1 MGTAAH
7 RPFLCPPRTRRRVP
21 PSRADRR
28 ARSHPAVAESARA
41 KPAQQPN
48 GCGVPRRA
56 QEKWVLR
63 SRDTHFSNCATFGKV
78 AKPLYSAREGC
89 LRGAAAAQLGIRCSG
104 SRGAAAARRMVV
116 SHGALDVGFG
126 RCPQRPAQHGFGLSR
141 QPEERRSGFECRQ
154 HLDSR
159 YPDCGSVRDGFRRFA
174 QGVQREAE
182 IEGAS
187 RAMHRRLPLE
197 NREGLFRG
205 FGEGQIGRQGARE
218 RPEAVL
224 RVRPANREPR
234 HVRR

>member
-28 ARSHPAVAESARA
+28 ARSHLAVAESARA

-104 SRGAAAARRMVV
+104 SLASCSPVAAIARLRGSAGRR
-116 SHGALDVGFG
+116 
-126 RCPQRPAQHGFGLSR
+126 
-141 QPEERRSGFECRQ
+141 
-154 HLDSR
+154 
-159 YPDCGSVRDGFRRFA
+159 
-174 QGVQREAE
+174 
-182 IEGAS
+182 
-187 RAMHRRLPLE
+187 
-197 NREGLFRG
+197 RG
-205 FGEGQIGRQGARE
+205 FATPLWLPGR
-218 RPEAVL
+218 L
-224 RVRPANREPR
+224 RALRLTRWSGR
-234 HVRR
+234 ST